1 MPSPRYIFRRAIELG
16 PVETS
21 RRFAAVV
28 TRRRAAAAVR
38 RADLDRPTY
47 ALDVARPEL
56 ARTFPP
62 MDALPEPEWLESVV
76 ELFLGHSFDLLGSG
90 WVDVGYGRTAA
101 GVEGNTYGPDARP
114 SEPEDLA
121 ARQSPANRAESLR
134 IRRLISAGYAPI
146 DWHADFKSGYRWAED
161 TWYRDIAYGDQ
172 PGVDVKVPWEL
183 ARCQHLPLLAWA
195 FAVAPLGAA
204 YVEDC
209 RREFRDQTLDFIAA
223 NPPRFGVNWTC
234 TMDVAIRASNWLLAY
249 DAFCAAGAEFD
260 GEFEAIFTRSIFE
273 HGRHIFDNL
282 EWSPTLRGNHY
293 LADIVGLLFVAAS
306 LPGEDEARGWLD
318 HAQQEVLAESES
330 QFLPDGANFE
340 ASTAYHRLSAEMLV
354 YAAALLLA
362 LRGERALPTSF
373 VSRLERAAEFAVDL
387 HRPDGHIVQFGDNDS
402 GRFLKLGSVFSRLS
416 LGQAVACYANLEGL
430 AADAPDGE
438 YLLEEHLDLRHV
450 VAAINGL
457 FGRDDLSKFAGQMS
471 YEASYVRLLAGERTL
486 TSSPGWQAANVRI
499 GSDEDWDA
507 AVKASSARVVSETT
521 FEAGGEEPQL
531 RAYPDFGY
539 YLMRTHSLWLAV
551 RCGPIGQCG
560 NGGHAHNDQL
570 AAEVFVGGA
579 PVWVDPGTYL
589 YTPLP
594 KRRDA
599 YRSVH
604 AHYAPRVVGREPGRL
619 DEALFRLGDEAR
631 ARCVYFG
638 PRGFIGYHDGYGPR
652 VWRRV
657 ELFPDTTRIIDWVD
671 GDALPLGPMD
681 DAPSFSR
688 GYGWVERGGAS

>member
-1 MPSPRYIFRRAIELG
+1 MPSLGYIFRRACALG

-21 RRFAAVV
+21 RRFAAAL

-47 ALDVARPEL
+47 ALDAAQPEL
-56 ARTFPP
+56 VRTFPP
-62 MDALPEPEWLESVV
+62 MDALPEPEWLEAVV
-76 ELFLGHSFDLLGSG
+76 GLFLGHSFDLLGSG
-90 WVDVGYGRTAA
+90 WLEVGYGRTAA
-101 GVEGNTYGPDARP
+101 GLEGHRYGPDTRP
-114 SEPEDLA
+114 SRPEDLA

-134 IRRLISAGYAPI
+134 IRGLISPGYAPI
-146 DWHADFKSGYRWAED
+146 DWHADFKSGYRWSED

-183 ARCQHLPLLAWA
+183 ARCQHLPILAWSCA
-195 FAVAPLGAA
+195 AAPRDSAHAL
-204 YVEDC
+204 EC
-209 RREFRDQTLDFIAA
+209 RREFRDQLLDFIAA

-234 TMDVAIRASNWLLAY
+234 TMDVAIRASNWLVAY
-249 DAFCAAGAEFD
+249 DAFCAAGAGFD
-260 GEFEAIFTRSIFE
+260 SEFEAIFARSILE
-273 HGRHIFDNL
+273 HGRHIFGNL

-293 LADIVGLLFVAAS
+293 LADIVGLLCVAAT
-306 LPGEDEARGWLD
+306 LAGADEARQWLD
-318 HAQQEVLAESES
+318 HATQEILAEAES
-330 QFLPDGANFE
+330 QFWPDGTNFE

-362 LRGERALPTSF
+362 RPAKRELPTSF
-373 VSRLERAAEFAVDL
+373 ATRLERAAEFAVDM
-387 HRPDGHIVQFGDNDS
+387 HRPDGCIVQFGDNDS
-402 GRFLKLGSVFSRLS
+402 GRFLKVGSVYARLP
-416 LGQAVACYANLEGL
+416 LGQAVACYANLRGN
-430 AADAPDGE
+430 AADPSGGE
-438 YLLEEHLDLRHV
+438 YLLEKHLDLRHV

-457 FGRDDLSKFAGQMS
+457 FGRDDLARFAGPMS
-471 YEASYVRLLAGERTL
+471 YESEYVRTLAGGRAL
-486 TSSPGWQAANVRI
+486 VSAPGWQAANVRI

-507 AVKASSARVVSETT
+507 AVKAGSACAVSETV
-521 FEAGGEEPQL
+521 FEVGDDELQL
-531 RAYPDFGY
+531 RAYPDFGF
-539 YLMRTHSLWLAV
+539 YLMRTPRLWLAV
-551 RCGPIGQCG
+551 HCGPIGQCG

-570 AAEVFVGGA
+570 AAEVFVDGA

-594 KRRDA
+594 QRRDA

-604 AHYAPRVVGREPGRL
+604 AHYAPRVAGREPGRL

-638 PRGFIGYHDGYGPR
+638 PRGFIGYHEGYGPR
-652 VWRRV
+652 VWRRI
-657 ELFPDTTRIIDWVD
+657 ELAPDSTRIIDWVD

-681 DAPSFSR
+681 DAPWYSR